1 VGIGTSYCSF
11 SEIKDEAS
19 KRTSEASGSPETRSC
34 LFRQETHESI
44 TVGSYN
50 CTEESDVL
58 FLTLVMVLCE
68 IIILYIMLIS
78 NENLTLSTQH
88 Q

>member
-1 VGIGTSYCSF
+1 MLVGAGTSYCSF

-19 KRTSEASGSPETRSC
+19 ERTSEASGSPETRSC
-34 LFRQETHESI
+34 LFRQETLESI

-58 FLTLVMVLCE
+58 FLAPMMVLCE
-68 IIILYIMLIS
+68 IHNNIVHNANKY
-78 NENLTLSTQH
+78 
-88 Q
+88 